1 MKEIINTHRAP
12 KPIGP
17 YSQAVVAG
25 GFVFCSGQIGIDP
38 ETNQLVK
45 SSIADETRQVLMN
58 LKAIVEAAGS
68 SLENAVRAT
77 VYLTSL
83 EYFKEMNEVYREF
96 FPTAPPSRATVEV
109 SNLAMGARVEIDLI
123 AAVK

>member
-1 MKEIINTHRAP
+1 MKKIVSTDRAP

-25 GFVFCSGQIGIDP
+25 GFIFCSGQIGIDP
-38 ETNQLVK
+38 ETNQLVR
-45 SSIADETRQVLMN
+45 SSIADETRQVLKN

-68 SLENAVRAT
+68 SFENAVRAT

-83 EYFKEMNEVYREF
+83 DYFKEMNEAYKEF
-96 FPTAPPSRATVEV
+96 FPSAPPSRVTVEV

-123 AAVK
+123 VAVK